1 MLTAQQRAD
10 LIKALSESARYVLRT
25 HGITGGIRITRVA
38 TAPPEPLLSLDLDVI
53 CDEIARNGLQHVAM
67 ALDEDA

>member
-1 MLTAQQRAD
+1 MLTNQQRAA
-10 LIKALSESARYVLRT
+10 LITALSESARYVLRT
-25 HGITGGIRITRVA
+25 HGIVGGIRITRTA
-38 TAPPEPLLSLDLDVI
+38 TGTPEPLLSLDLDVI

>member
-1 MLTAQQRAD
+1 MTPSQRAD
-10 LIKALSESARYVLRT
+10 LIKALSESARAVLRT
-25 HGITGGIRITRVA
+25 FGITGGIRITRVA
-38 TAPPEPLLSLDLDVI
+38 IAPPEPLLSLDLDVI